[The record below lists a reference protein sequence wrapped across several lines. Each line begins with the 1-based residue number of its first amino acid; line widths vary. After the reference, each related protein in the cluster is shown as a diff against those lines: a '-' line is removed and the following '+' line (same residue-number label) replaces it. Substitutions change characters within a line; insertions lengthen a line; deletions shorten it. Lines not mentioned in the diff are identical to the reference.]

1 MALEIILVLDIY
13 FKSLK
18 PNGILS
24 LSFLSYMVEKW
35 FMFMTEVVE
44 LAGVDKIQVIYN
56 IDE

>member
-18 PNGILS
+18 PNGISS

-35 FMFMTEVVE
+35 FVFMTEMVE
-44 LAGVDKIQVIYN
+44 LAEVDKI
-56 IDE
+56 